1 MDEKSNYQ
9 KMLDGD
15 VYNGVD
21 PSLLELQRLA
31 QRRMVSLDQVSTED
45 IESRME
51 ALKGILGSMDGPSI
65 IVPPFSIEF
74 GLHIHLGKWVFI
86 NKGATFLDSNL
97 ITIGDNSL
105 IGPNVQF
112 LTVSHPIKPEER
124 LIPLKSGGFLPF
136 EGRCIASPITLGKE
150 CWIGAGAILMP
161 GITIGAGTVVGA
173 GSVVTKSLP
182 ERVVAFGNPA
192 RVIRSVD
199 IDS

>member
-1 MDEKSNYQ
+1 MVEKSNYQ
-9 KMLDGD
+9 RMLDGE

-21 PSLLELQRLA
+21 SSLLELQMHA
-31 QRRMVSLDQVSTED
+31 QRRMLLLDEVMPED
-45 IESRME
+45 SEARME

-74 GLHIHLGKWVFI
+74 GVHIHLGKWVFI

-112 LTVSHPIKPEER
+112 LTVTHPVKPEER
-124 LIPLKSGGFLPF
+124 LISLEFGGFPPF

-182 ERVVAFGNPA
+182 ERVVAYGNPA
-192 RVIRSVD
+192 QVMRSVD
-199 IDS
+199 S